1 MNVLVLGSG
10 GREHAIGWKLAQSSH
25 ITSLF
30 IGPGNAGTSN
40 IGTNVDLNPEDFKAV
55 KKFVLENN
63 INMVVVGPEG
73 PLVKGIVD
81 FFNADKLLQKVAII
95 GPTAEGAQL
104 EGSKD
109 FSKKFM
115 QRHNIPTAKYA
126 SFTAETLEEGK
137 KFLAG
142 MKAPY
147 VLKANGL
154 AAGKGVLIIEKLAEA
169 QMELEAMLV
178 NAKFGEASKTVV
190 IEEFLKGI
198 ECSVFII
205 TDGNSY
211 KILPEAKDYKR
222 IGVGDTG
229 PNTGGMGAIS
239 PVPFC
244 TPEFMDKIESRIII
258 PTVKGLKLDNIVYKG
273 FIFFGLIKVGNDPYV
288 IEYNC
293 RLGDP
298 ETEVVMPRIKSDLLN
313 MFEGIATET
322 LGECDMHI
330 DDRVVSTVVLVSEG
344 YPDAYEKGKEIKGL
358 HRVDEAIVFHA
369 GTRKA
374 GQKIVTNGGRVLAV
388 SAYGNSISEATERSF
403 DGAELIEYSGK
414 YYRNDIGK
422 DLVKILEKSSS

>member
-40 IGTNVDLNPEDFKAV
+40 VGTNVDVNPEDFKAV
-55 KKFVLENN
+55 KKFVLENH

-81 FFNADKLLQKVAII
+81 FFN
-95 GPTAEGAQL
+95 
-104 EGSKD
+104 
-109 FSKKFM
+109 
-115 QRHNIPTAKYA
+115 IPTAKYA
-126 SFTAETLEEGK
+126 SFTVETLEEGK

-147 VLKANGL
+147 VLKADGL

-169 QMELEAMLV
+169 QKELESMLV

-222 IGVGDTG
+222 IGVGDSG

-258 PTVKGLKLDNIVYKG
+258 PTMKGLKLDNIVYKG

-344 YPDAYEKGKEIKGL
+344 YPEAYEKGKEIKGL
-358 HRVDEAIVFHA
+358 HRVDDAIVFHA